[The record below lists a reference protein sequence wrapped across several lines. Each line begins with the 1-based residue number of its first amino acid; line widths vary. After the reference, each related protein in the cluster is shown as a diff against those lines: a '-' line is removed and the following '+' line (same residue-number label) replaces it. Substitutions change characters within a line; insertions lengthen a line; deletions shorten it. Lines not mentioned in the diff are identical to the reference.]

1 MTDMTRGISRFN
13 CRGRAALARRA
24 ACTRGTAVIEMA
36 LALPLLLTFLLG
48 IVAYGN
54 WFLTAHNVQQAA
66 NDAARATIAGL
77 NATERAT
84 IAASS
89 VEANMRRSGGLDP
102 LRASVQVEDDGATL
116 VVHVSYDARNNPLL
130 AIKLLPM
137 PSPMIV
143 RSAAIRLDSL

>member
-1 MTDMTRGISRFN
+1 MAGMTRGTSRFSYP
-13 CRGRAALARRA
+13 GRAALARHA

-54 WFLTAHNVQQAA
+54 WFLTAHDVQQAA

-77 NATERAT
+77 TPTERAT

-89 VEANMRRSGGLDP
+89 VETNMRRSGGLDP
-102 LRASVQVEDDGATL
+102 RRASVQLEDDGATL
-116 VVHVSYDARNNPLL
+116 VVHVTYDARNNPLL
-130 AIKLLPM
+130 AIKFLPM
-137 PSPMIV
+137 PSPTIE
-143 RSAAIRLDSL
+143 RSAAIRLDNL